1 MTIAQKTP
9 SNRPFTPWESPDAG
23 DNIRAI
29 NRVSR
34 LGFEAAAPGDNQG
47 RNTPWHEK
55 TRVPR

>member
-1 MTIAQKTP
+1 MLVEIWRRRHRRMTIAQKTP

-34 LGFEAAAPGDNQG
+34 LGRQG
-47 RNTPWHEK
+47 R
-55 TRVPR
+55 RA